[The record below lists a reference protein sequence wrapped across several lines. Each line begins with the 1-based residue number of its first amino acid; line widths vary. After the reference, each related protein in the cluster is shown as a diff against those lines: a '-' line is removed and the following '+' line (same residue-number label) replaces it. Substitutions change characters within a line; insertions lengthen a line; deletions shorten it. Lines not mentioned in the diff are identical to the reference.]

1 MEIETESSADIV
13 VLGIGNSLLGD
24 DGVGIHAVARLRGEP
39 GDDHVTLIDGGTLNF
54 TLLEY
59 IEGADGLIVID
70 AAELAAEPGS
80 VSVFEDA
87 AMDSFVSRSGR
98 RSVHEVGLTDLLSM
112 AALRN
117 RLPKRR
123 ALVSVQPQQLD
134 WSEDLSPPVAQGL
147 VEACAQTRRLVA
159 GWAA

>member
-1 MEIETESSADIV
+1 MEIEKERSADIV

-24 DGVGIHAVARLRGEP
+24 DGVGIHAVARLRSEP
-39 GDDHVTLIDGGTLNF
+39 GENDVTLIDGGTLNF

-59 IEGADGLIVID
+59 IEGAGGLVVID

-117 RLPKRR
+117 RLPKHR

-134 WSEDLSPPVAQGL
+134 WSENLSPPVARGL

-159 GWAA
+159 GWLA